1 MARKQIVAFLGPA
14 GTWTDKAVR
23 TFAEKGQLEADY
35 EPYLCENMA
44 DVFEAVDRG
53 QADFGVVPIENSL
66 EGPVTTTLDALSFT
80 SRSEILGECILDIH
94 QSLILAPGATLDD
107 VETIVSHS
115 QGLGQCRRW
124 IARNLP
130 ERTCEVATSTAAAA
144 QRAANDKRVAAIA
157 SPLAAQLCGAV
168 VYEEAIEDHLSSQT
182 RFVLIG
188 DAPVAHEGEGKT
200 TLALFLQAD
209 RSGALNMI
217 LSEFTYAQVN
227 LTMIQSRPTKRELG
241 DYMFV
246 VEIEGYADDANVRVA
261 LDCLRLKLRQ
271 VKVIGSYPRNA

>member
-1 MARKQIVAFLGPA
+1 MPRIQTIAFLGPA

-23 TFAEKGQLEADY
+23 TFAAQGQIEGEY
-35 EPYLCENMA
+35 EPFFCENMS

-53 QADFGVVPIENSL
+53 QADYGVVPIENSL
-66 EGPVTTTLDALSFT
+66 EGPVTTTLDAFAFT
-80 SRSEILGECILDIH
+80 TRAEILGECILDIH

-107 VETIVSHS
+107 VKTIASHG
-115 QGLGQCRRW
+115 QGVGQCRRW
-124 IARNLP
+124 INRNLP
-130 ERTCEVATSTAAAA
+130 ERQVLITDSTAAAA
-144 QRAANDKRVAAIA
+144 YMAAGDKSVAAIA
-157 SPLAAQLCGAV
+157 SPLAAELSGAV
-168 VYEEAIEDHLSSQT
+168 VYEESIEDHLSSQT

-188 DAPVAHEGEGKT
+188 NGPASREGAGKT

-241 DYMFV
+241 DYMFF
-246 VEIEGYADDANVRVA
+246 VEIEGYAEEPHVRVA

-271 VKVIGSYPRNA
+271 VKVIGSYPRC